1 MPKQQTR
8 GSRSSLR
15 ARLMR
20 RLSSRYFDR
29 IDTASINPRV
39 LRERLDG
46 LTRKLPG
53 PRGVTRRTVSVAG
66 LHAEQL
72 VPEGVTGDG
81 VLLYLHGGAYVMGNC
96 NSHRGLA
103 GGLARAA
110 GVVALLPEY
119 RLAPEYRYPHAV
131 DDAVSVYRS
140 LVEDG
145 HAPSSI
151 IIAGDSA
158 GGGLTMATLLALR
171 KAGDQLPA
179 GAFLLSPWTD
189 LTASGE
195 SMRTNHDRDPWFRRD
210 GVMKAATFYC
220 DESEL
225 RDPLVSPVFADMH
238 DLPPVHIQVGD
249 LEVLLSDST
258 RVVDRIIAAGGNA
271 EVEIWPGMWHVFQAF
286 YPVVPEAQRAIMQ
299 MAAKMRAVL
308 SEA

>member
-1 MPKQQTR
+1 MSKQQTR
-8 GSRSSLR
+8 GPRSSLR

-20 RLSSRYFDR
+20 RLSSRYFDG
-29 IDTASINPRV
+29 INTASADPVRV
-39 LRERLDG
+39 RERLDN
-46 LTRKLPG
+46 LVRKLPR
-53 PRGVTRRTVSVAG
+53 PRGVTRRAISIAG

-72 VPEGVTGDG
+72 VPDGVTGDG

-96 NSHRGLA
+96 NSHRALA
-103 GGLARAA
+103 TRLAKAA

-119 RLAPEYRYPHAV
+119 RLAPEYRFPHAV

-145 HAPSSI
+145 HEPASI
-151 IIAGDSA
+151 VIAGDSA

-171 KAGDQLPA
+171 DSGDRLPA

-195 SMRTNHDRDPWFRRD
+195 SMRTNHDRDPWFQRD
-210 GVMKAATFYC
+210 DVVKAASFYA

-225 RDPLVSPVFADMH
+225 RNPLVSPLFGDLHDM
-238 DLPPVHIQVGD
+238 PPVHIQVGD

-258 RVVDRIIAAGGNA
+258 RLVDKIIAAGGRA
-271 EVEIWPGMWHVFQAF
+271 EVEIWPEMWHVFQAF
-286 YPVVPEAQRAIMQ
+286 HLVVPESEHAIRQ